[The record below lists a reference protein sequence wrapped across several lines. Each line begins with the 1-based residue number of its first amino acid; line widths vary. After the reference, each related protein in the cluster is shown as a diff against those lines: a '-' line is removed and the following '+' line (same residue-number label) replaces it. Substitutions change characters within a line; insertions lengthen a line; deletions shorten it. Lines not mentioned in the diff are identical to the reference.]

1 MLKQTLYATIAA
13 AALMCSAGFA
23 SAKCTIEGSGEV
35 DIIANSFPVLDH
47 IGKAMQGCSSD
58 KLKVNVKLTDKARIE
73 TEQAFKAGTSPFEAA
88 HVSNGQFVALYS
100 QGLLQPI
107 TDLVKKYKDK
117 YKLEDR
123 MLVTVGDDVYAI
135 AFMAN
140 AQHLFYR
147 KDLFEKNGI
156 APPKTFDDVL
166 AASEKLKKAG
176 MDTPYAGAFKA
187 GWDLATEYTNI
198 YLGMGGEFFE
208 KGSAKGVFNND
219 KGIKTLEL
227 MKKLQAYMSP
237 NALALAT
244 GEVTTAFQQGQS
256 AVGMLWGSRAANMN
270 DDKVS
275 KVAGQ
280 IVFAAAPSVT
290 PGGKPASAIWWDAFA
305 MPKAMDGNR
314 DLAFQVMMEGL
325 SEETMKSGMEKT
337 VWLRSGYK
345 PSPEAMGIDATL
357 KGGAAD
363 WPDEPYFA
371 LAHTALGKNAADYL
385 AGRKTAQEALAD
397 ASKEYDQTAR
407 EKGFIK

>member
-1 MLKQTLYATIAA
+1 
-13 AALMCSAGFA
+13 
-23 SAKCTIEGSGEV
+23 
-35 DIIANSFPVLDH
+35 
-47 IGKAMQGCSSD
+47 MQECSSD
-58 KLKVNVKLTDKARIE
+58 KLKVNVKLTDKARVE

-208 KGSAKGVFNND
+208 KGSAKSVFNND

-227 MKKLQAYMSP
+227 LKKLQAYMSP

-275 KVAGQ
+275 KVVGQ
-280 IVFAAAPSVT
+280 IAFAAAPAVSA
-290 PGGKPASAIWWDAFA
+290 GGKPASAIWWDAFA

-314 DLAFQVMMEGL
+314 DIAFQVLMEGL
-325 SEETMKSGMEKT
+325 SEDTMKSGMDKT

-345 PSPEAMGIDATL
+345 PSPEAIGVDLTI

-371 LAHTALGKNAADYL
+371 LAHTAIGKNAADYL